1 MENDKKNEQWIL
13 KIVEEKPVNE
23 VEWNLEIHLFGY
35 KSILKHNLSASS
47 LAICSWLSKFNISP
61 PALQGGNY

>member
-1 MENDKKNEQWIL
+1 MGNKSNEMENDKKNEQRIL

-35 KSILKHNLSASS
+35 KSILKYNLPASS
-47 LAICSWLSKFNISP
+47 LAICSWLS
-61 PALQGGNY
+61 

>member
-1 MENDKKNEQWIL
+1 MENDKKNEQRIL

-47 LAICSWLSKFNISP
+47 LAICSWLS
-61 PALQGGNY
+61 